1 MNTKFQK
8 FLKRTVRLTYLAG
21 SVSLLAGLVLSVL
34 NVPASAADLNRQSL
48 QEENTPT
55 AEPACSPPKNWE
67 KTDRFSNRKRSKEWH
82 FEVEE
87 PEMNVS
93 LEWIYFQDYDQ
104 EGCPF
109 DCSAGDCQTDEI
121 GEGTSPFGDFTID
134 DGHEGADG
142 GRIRQHGTL
151 TQGSYTASFHFTG
164 SGTSSVNVGLKVH
177 IESIPTDTPPPPP
190 TATATDEPAPTATP
204 TDVNT
209 VVPPPGQTATPTP
222 TETEEEPPVGPP
234 TDTPT
239 PTETEEEPPVAPPTE
254 TPTPVTTVLPPEQDT
269 PTPTATEEEP
279 EEPTPTDEDED
290 PTPPA
295 TLAPPKSP
303 PDVTRTPALV
313 PVTGADLA
321 GPGPQSGPRGQV
333 FVNLGI
339 ALLGLGLTFHG
350 ISRQLSKR

>member
-1 MNTKFQK
+1 MNAKFEK
-8 FLKRTVRLTYLAG
+8 IFTRTIRLIYLSG

-34 NVPASAADLNRQSL
+34 NVPASAADLNRQNL
-48 QEENTPT
+48 QEEEPPTT
-55 AEPACSPPKNWE
+55 AEPACTPPKNWE

-104 EGCPF
+104 SGCPY
-109 DCSAGDCQTDEI
+109 DCSTGECQTDEI
-121 GEGTSPFGDFTID
+121 GEGSSPFGDFTID
-134 DGHEGADG
+134 DGHEGGSD

-151 TQGSYTASFHFTG
+151 TQGSYTASFLFTG
-164 SGTSSVNVGLKVH
+164 SGSSSINVGLK
-177 IESIPTDTPPPPP
+177 IRQESIPTETPAPPP
-190 TATATDEPAPTATP
+190 TATATDEPAPSDTPTATP
-204 TDVNT
+204 TDVTT
-209 VVPPPGQTATPTP
+209 VLPPPGETDTPTPTATRESRGPSPTP
-222 TETEEEPPVGPP
+222 TETEAN
-234 TDTPT
+234 
-239 PTETEEEPPVAPPTE
+239 PPVAPPTE
-254 TPTPVTTVLPPEQDT
+254 TPVTTVLPPVQDT

-279 EEPTPTDEDED
+279 EEPTPTDEDKN

-321 GPGPQSGPRGQV
+321 GPGPRSGSPGQL

-339 ALLGLGLTFHG
+339 VLLGLGLAVHG
-350 ISRQLSKR
+350 LGRQLSRR